1 MHESDVV
8 AIQPCSDTEQR
19 IDGNFYS
26 RGENLPNPSYKPV
39 LFVYDTSGN
48 FIKFNE
54 MKRGE
59 NTILQCLETYK
70 NSIAK
75 DWLESTHQFESICIS
90 ERFINMRHRAFESE
104 KYGYGR
110 FWPISD
116 EAKIDRSYNVKQ
128 NQSLVPIPIPC
139 SNAIIY
145 HIVTDSVQVLQTQA
159 TRRNLVFANAQLCK
173 RLVSAHQVSEDLF
186 LLQIYTTAEIK
197 VSNKPQFYWTAI
209 NLNESFVDIPQEL
222 KELLKGVEQHSYNAA
237 DSRIVEGGLT

>member
-1 MHESDVV
+1 MPKFESNEAVELTKVRPVEGYGCIYYVRNQKESQTNSIMKINLATRPQLTAGEDLFKREEKIHSMHESDVV

-159 TRRNLVFANAQLCK
+159 TRRNLVFANA
-173 RLVSAHQVSEDLF
+173 
-186 LLQIYTTAEIK
+186 
-197 VSNKPQFYWTAI
+197 
-209 NLNESFVDIPQEL
+209 
-222 KELLKGVEQHSYNAA
+222 
-237 DSRIVEGGLT
+237 